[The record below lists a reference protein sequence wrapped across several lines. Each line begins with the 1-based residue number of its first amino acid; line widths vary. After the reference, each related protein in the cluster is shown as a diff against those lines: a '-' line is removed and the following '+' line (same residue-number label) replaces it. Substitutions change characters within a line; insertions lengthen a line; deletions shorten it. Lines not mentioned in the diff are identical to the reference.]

1 MLCYYQPACAPVP
14 FTAFVREVFAVS
26 SVLDHPSYDGDYTK
40 HDISIM
46 TLARPITYSAVAA
59 PVCLPAS
66 VSPLYTGELA
76 SVAGWGDTTQGG
88 SGSPTLIEVN
98 LTVTSNSQ
106 CSNAY
111 EADGWYGIDTIDRL
125 VCLTLD
131 LDLH

>member
-1 MLCYYQPACAPVP
+1 M
-14 FTAFVREVFAVS
+14 FAVS

-46 TLARPITYSAVAA
+46 TLVRPISYSAVAA

-66 VSPLYTGELA
+66 VSPLYTGEVA

-88 SGSPTLIEVN
+88 SGSPTLMEAN
-98 LTVTSNSQ
+98 LTVISNSQ

-111 EADGWYGIDTIDRL
+111 VADGCYNIDT
-125 VCLTLD
+125 
-131 LDLH
+131 